1 MKHKKSYCLIAI
13 VITIVIA
20 MLVFVCLNFRIM
32 RVDKVEIA
40 DNNVRSWLEEIADK
54 EKAKSSTSE
63 LFIYTHTTRNSIVAQ
78 PMHPSTCEI
87 GDSLFGQVIIN
98 GVKFIVS
105 EDKLEESIPDV
116 FEKTGKK
123 STILTYSSFAFFH
136 TIPFFNLARNIGEW
150 EEYYYKNIDGIWGVS
165 SWEETFGEEM
175 DEEYKQWVSEHPD
188 TLVITTPIK
197 PSFVKKYPS
206 LTDNNFKTFLKE
218 WKNWSVQL
226 RSFSTDSL
234 INQAV
239 KRVFIEYNKTIPDSC
254 AICSLP
260 GSIEVRR
267 YPGTFNEYPFDALW
281 DKTLKWDYMMK
292 ASDRFAYVPSFDS
305 DKEIVYI
312 TSEIDRLLSLYVGG
326 VCESDEDDVLDYTK
340 WTKINEDRLTEL
352 RYLIQVNR
360 GHWGG
365 YWHFESMPKIISLYL
380 YDDGVV
386 ADLRTSWCTGE
397 TVFLPYDKTKEK
409 VSLSDWIE

>member
-54 EKAKSSTSE
+54 EKAKSNTPE
-63 LFIYTHTTRNSIVAQ
+63 MFIYTHTTRNSIIAS
-78 PMHPSTCEI
+78 PEHPSTCMVK
-87 GDSLFGQVIIN
+87 DSLFGQVIIN

-136 TIPFFNLARNIGEW
+136 TIPFFNLARNIADW
-150 EEYYYKNIDGIWGVS
+150 EEYHYKFIDGNWGVS
-165 SWEETFGEEM
+165 NWKETYGEEM
-175 DEEYKQWVSEHPD
+175 DEEYKQWESEHPD

-197 PSFVKKYPS
+197 PSFTKKYHS
-206 LTDNNFKTFLKE
+206 LTEKNFKAFLKE

-239 KRVFIEYNKTIPDSC
+239 KRIFIEYNKSIPDSC

-267 YPGTFNEYPFDALW
+267 YPGTFNEYPFDPLW
-281 DKTLKWDYMMK
+281 DKTLDRGYMMK

-312 TSEIDRLLSLYVGG
+312 TQEIDRLLSLYVGG
-326 VCESDEDDVLDYTK
+326 VCLSEEDDVHDYTK
-340 WTKINEDRLTEL
+340 WTEINEDRLTEL
-352 RYLIQVNR
+352 RHHIQVNR

-365 YWHFESMPKIISLYL
+365 YWHFESMPRIFSIYL
-380 YDDGVV
+380 YADGFM
-386 ADLRTSWCTGE
+386 ADLRTSWCSGE

>member
-1 MKHKKSYCLIAI
+1 MKNKKSYCLIAI
-13 VITIVIA
+13 VITVVIA
-20 MLVFVCLNFRIM
+20 LLVFVCLNFRIM
-32 RVDKVEIA
+32 RVDKVKIA
-40 DNNVRSWLEEIADK
+40 DDNVRAWLEEIADK
-54 EKAKSSTSE
+54 EKAKSNTPE
-63 LFIYTHTTRNSIVAQ
+63 MFIYTHTTRNSIIAS
-78 PMHPSTCEI
+78 PEHPSTCMVK
-87 GDSLFGQVIIN
+87 DSLFGQVIIN

-105 EDKLEESIPDV
+105 EDKLEESIPVV

-123 STILTYSSFAFFH
+123 STILKYSSFALFH
-136 TIPFFNLARNIGEW
+136 TIPFFNLARNIDDW

-239 KRVFIEYNKTIPDSC
+239 KRVFIEYKKTIPDSC

-352 RYLIQVNR
+352 RYLIQVSR

-365 YWHFESMPKIISLYL
+365 YWHFESMPKIFSLYL

-386 ADLRTSWCTGE
+386 ANLRTSWCTGE